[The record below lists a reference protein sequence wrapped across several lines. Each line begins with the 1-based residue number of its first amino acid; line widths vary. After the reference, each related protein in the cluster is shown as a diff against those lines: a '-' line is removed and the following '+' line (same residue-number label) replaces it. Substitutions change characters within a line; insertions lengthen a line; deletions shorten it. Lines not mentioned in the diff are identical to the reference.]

1 MPGMA
6 GSMGQGA
13 VMEITLTSG
22 RDLPLKIRQTT
33 LGYID
38 RHLLD

>member
-1 MPGMA
+1 MLGMA
-6 GSMGQGA
+6 RSTGQGA

-33 LGYID
+33 SD
-38 RHLLD
+38 QMD